1 MDSEKHGSKEAEELS
16 GTLLV
21 NFCGIGNQ
29 SVFFFQEFMLGESQ
43 VRNIE

>member
-1 MDSEKHGSKEAEELS
+1 
-16 GTLLV
+16 V

-43 VRNIE
+43 VRNIEW